1 VSIRG
6 GGVFR
11 LHDGGWHRIA
21 ILKDAV
27 EMTAYGATSD
37 GQGRVWLA
45 YPERGEIGLWD
56 RGAIRVFSAETGLN
70 VGAVT
75 QLAYVGG
82 NIWAGGESGLAFYS
96 EGRFHTVEPA
106 EGAQFGVV
114 AGIAG
119 ASESGLWLSTA
130 TEILHIPQSEVSQVL
145 QDWRHRV
152 QYERF
157 DPVSDLAERPSAT
170 SDTPAVMGTDGMVWV
185 ATSRGVI
192 RVDPAHL
199 HRNLTPPQVAIRSVI
214 ANGKS
219 YSAYAPIT
227 IPPNPTDLRIGYSV
241 LSYPLPE
248 RVRSRYRLLESDK
261 TWQDGG
267 NRVDARFGHL
277 KPGRYTFQVAARNSD
292 GVWNEAQ
299 TSLNFTIQPAFYQ
312 TLWFQLFYVLAGAV
326 LIWLLYRLRLRQ
338 MTARM
343 QLRYSER
350 LAERTRIARDLHDTL
365 LQSLAGVSLQLDGIS
380 KQAVVRP
387 ERFVGLVDQVRE
399 KVDACF
405 LEARAKVWSLR
416 STSLEGP
423 GLAAT
428 LREFCERIGPL
439 TTASCEFRLAGDPSP
454 RTPEVE
460 EELLR
465 IAQEAIYNAIR
476 HARANRVLIML
487 EYSKKWV
494 TLTVSDD
501 GRGFDV
507 EEGLRKSDHWGLKN
521 MQERAAQVRAK
532 YTLSSTAGTGTK
544 IEVRLPVS
552 A

>member
-1 VSIRG
+1 MK
-6 GGVFR
+6 
-11 LHDGGWHRIA
+11 

-45 YPERGEIGLWD
+45 YPERSEISLWD
-56 RGAIRVFSAETGLN
+56 HGAIRVFSAETGLK
-70 VGAVT
+70 VGDVT
-75 QLAYVGG
+75 QIAYVGG
-82 NIWAGGESGLAFYS
+82 SIWAGGESGLAFYHD
-96 EGRFHTVEPA
+96 GRFHTVEPA
-106 EGAQFGVV
+106 EGTQFGVV

-119 ASESGLWLSTA
+119 ASESGRWLSTA

-145 QDWRHRV
+145 QDSRHRV

-170 SDTPAVMGTDGMVWV
+170 SDTPAVIGTDGIVWV

-199 HRNLTPPQVAIRSVI
+199 HRNLTPPQIAIRSVI
-214 ANGKS
+214 ASGKS
-219 YSAYAPIT
+219 YSAYTPIA
-227 IPPNPTDLRIGYSV
+227 IPPNPTTLRIGYSV

-248 RVRSRYRLLESDK
+248 RVRSRYRLLGSDK
-261 TWQDGG
+261 EWQDGG
-267 NRVDARFGHL
+267 NRVDALFGHL

-292 GVWNEAQ
+292 GVWNDAQ

-343 QLRYSER
+343 HLRYSER

-380 KQAVVRP
+380 KQAAVRP
-387 ERFVGLVDQVRE
+387 ERFVGPVDQVRE

-439 TTASCEFRLAGDPSP
+439 TTARCEFRLAGEPNP

-487 EYSKKWV
+487 EYAKKCL

-507 EEGLRKSDHWGLKN
+507 EEGLGKSDHWGLKN
-521 MQERAAQVRAK
+521 MQERAAQIRAG
-532 YTLSSTAGTGTK
+532 YTITSSPGEGTK
-544 IEVRLPVS
+544 IEVRLPIP